1 MVPGSPSTGVAIAM
15 DGGMTDTACSY
26 TDRYNVI
33 GGGSEG
39 GSYPSLYSNLVVS
52 IGRLLLFNTTRTLS
66 GPPSTGEGGTK
77 YLPVKRHGGS
87 RYCNGK
93 K

>member
-39 GSYPSLYSNLVVS
+39 GS
-52 IGRLLLFNTTRTLS
+52 
-66 GPPSTGEGGTK
+66 
-77 YLPVKRHGGS
+77 
-87 RYCNGK
+87 
-93 K
+93 

>member
-1 MVPGSPSTGVAIAM
+1 M

-52 IGRLLLFNTTRTLS
+52 IGRLLLFNTCAHTLRTPKHRRGRDKVL
-66 GPPSTGEGGTK
+66 T
-77 YLPVKRHGGS
+77 
-87 RYCNGK
+87 GK
-93 K
+93 KTRGEPVL